1 MEIINVFSHFH
12 VNINDSSLYELA
24 LTHPSCNSEQNT
36 KHQDYERLEFV
47 GDSVIGFVAADV
59 IFHIHSEMDQG
70 LMSKLRSYLVC
81 SKSLANYSRKLGF
94 FEYIRIGH
102 SISRDQ
108 LYKSDKI
115 LEDVFEALM
124 GALYLDQGI
133 EVAYRVIDEILHDDI
148 VNTGID
154 ELVDAKTR
162 LQEEIQSE
170 YREAVKYVLIGES
183 GPAHDRT
190 FEVEVLFNGLVLG
203 KGVGKSKKA
212 AEEAAAKDALSK
224 RSIWWD

>member
-1 MEIINVFSHFH
+1 MDYLSIFSKFG
-12 VNINDSSLYELA
+12 VTPNKPDLYFLA

-36 KHQDYERLEFV
+36 KHQDYERLEFI
-47 GDSVIGFVAADV
+47 GDSVIGFVSADL
-59 IFHIHSEMDQG
+59 IFKIHGEMDQG

-81 SKSLANYSRKLGF
+81 SKSLANYSRKYKF
-94 FEYIRIGH
+94 YEFIRIGH
-102 SISRDQ
+102 SISSEQ

-115 LEDVFEALM
+115 LEDVFEALI

-133 EVAYRVIDEILHDDI
+133 EVTYKVVKEILYDDI

-154 ELVDAKTR
+154 ELIDAKTR

-190 FEVEVLFNGLVLG
+190 FEVEVLFNGIVLG
-203 KGVGKSKKA
+203 KGKGKSKKA
-212 AEEAAAKDALSK
+212 AEEEAAKDALSK
-224 RSIWWD
+224 RSV

>member
-1 MEIINVFSHFH
+1 MDYLSIFNKLGIEPHQT
-12 VNINDSSLYELA
+12 DLYLLA

-47 GDSVIGFVAADV
+47 GDSVIGFVTADLIYKV
-59 IFHIHSEMDQG
+59 HSEMDQG

-81 SKSLANYSRKLGF
+81 SKSLANYSRKLGI

-102 SISRDQ
+102 SITHDQ

-115 LEDVFEALM
+115 LEDVFEALI

-133 EVAYRVIDEILHDDI
+133 EVAYRVIEEIFLEDI
-148 VNTGID
+148 KNTGID
-154 ELVDAKTR
+154 DIVDSKTR

-190 FEVEVLFNGLVLG
+190 FEVEVLFNGIILG
-203 KGVGKSKKA
+203 RGMGKSKKA

-224 RSIWWD
+224 RSV

>member
-1 MEIINVFSHFH
+1 MDYLSIFNKLGVEPHQT
-12 VNINDSSLYELA
+12 DLYLLA

-47 GDSVIGFVAADV
+47 GDSVIGFVSADLIYKV
-59 IFHIHSEMDQG
+59 HGEMDQG

-133 EVAYRVIDEILHDDI
+133 EVAYRVIKDILIEDI
-148 VNTGID
+148 KNTGID
-154 ELVDAKTR
+154 DIVDSKTR

-190 FEVEVLFNGLVLG
+190 FEVEVLFNGIILG
-203 KGVGKSKKA
+203 RGMGKSKKA

-224 RSIWWD
+224 RSV

>member
-1 MEIINVFSHFH
+1 MEIYNIFSRFGVTIHD
-12 VNINDSSLYELA
+12 VSLYELA

-36 KHQDYERLEFV
+36 KHHDYERLEFI
-47 GDSVIGFVAADV
+47 GDSVLGFVSAD
-59 IFHIHSEMDQG
+59 IIYKTHPEMDQG

-94 FEYIRIGH
+94 FEYIKIGH
-102 SISRDQ
+102 SITREQ

-115 LEDVFEALM
+115 LEDVFEALI
-124 GALYLDQGI
+124 GALYLDLDI
-133 EVAYRVIDEILHDDI
+133 EIAYKVIEEIIKEDVANTGMDDI
-148 VNTGID
+148 
-154 ELVDAKTR
+154 VDAKTR

-170 YREAVKYVLIGES
+170 YREAVKYLLIGEE

-190 FEVEVLFNGLVLG
+190 FEVQVLFNGIVLG
-203 KGVGKSKKA
+203 KGKGKSKKA

-224 RSIWWD
+224 RSI

>member
-1 MEIINVFSHFH
+1 MDYISIFSRFG
-12 VNINDSSLYELA
+12 VEPKETNLYLLA

-47 GDSVIGFVAADV
+47 GDSVIGFVSADL
-59 IFHIHSEMDQG
+59 IYKTHAEMDQG

-81 SKSLANYSRKLGF
+81 SKSLANYSRKYGF
-94 FEYIRIGH
+94 YEYIRIGH
-102 SISRDQ
+102 SITQEQ
-108 LYKSDKI
+108 LYNSDKI

-124 GALYLDQGI
+124 GALFLDQGI
-133 EVAYRVIDEILHDDI
+133 EVAYRVIKEILYEDI
-148 VNTGID
+148 LHTGID
-154 ELVDAKTR
+154 DIVDAKTR

-190 FEVEVLFNGLVLG
+190 FEVEVLFNGIILG
-203 KGVGKSKKA
+203 KGKGKSKKA

-224 RSIWWD
+224 RSI

>member
-1 MEIINVFSHFH
+1 MDYLSVFSHFG
-12 VNINDSSLYELA
+12 VTPNNTELYLLA

-47 GDSVIGFVAADV
+47 GDSVIGFVSADLIYKV
-59 IFHIHSEMDQG
+59 HEEMDQG

-81 SKSLANYSRKLGF
+81 SKSLANYSRKYGF
-94 FEYIRIGH
+94 YKFIRIGH
-102 SISRDQ
+102 SITSEQ
-108 LYKSDKI
+108 LHKSDKI

-133 EVAYRVIDEILHDDI
+133 EVAYRVIKDILYDDI
-148 VNTGID
+148 LNTGID
-154 ELVDAKTR
+154 DIVDAKTR

-170 YREAVKYVLIGES
+170 YREAVKYVLLSEI

-190 FEVEVLFNGLVLG
+190 FEVEVLFNGIVLG
-203 KGVGKSKKA
+203 RGIGKSKKA

-224 RSIWWD
+224 RSI

>member
-1 MEIINVFSHFH
+1 MEFINVFSSFG
-12 VNINDSSLYELA
+12 VSIKNSSVYELA
-24 LTHPSCNSEQNT
+24 LTHPSCNNEQNT
-36 KHQDYERLEFV
+36 KHHDYERLEFV
-47 GDSVIGFVAADV
+47 GDSVIGFVSADLIYKV
-59 IFHIHSEMDQG
+59 HGEMDQG

-81 SKSLANYSRKLGF
+81 SKSLANYSRKYKF
-94 FEYIRIGH
+94 YEYIKIGH
-102 SISRDQ
+102 SISQEQ
-108 LYKSDKI
+108 LIKSDKI
-115 LEDVFEALM
+115 LEDVFEALI

-133 EVAYRVIDEILHDDI
+133 EVAYRVIKSILFDDI

-154 ELVDAKTR
+154 ELVDSKTR

-170 YREAVKYVLIGES
+170 YREAVKYVLVGES

-190 FEVEVLFNGLVLG
+190 FEVQVLFNGIVLG

-224 RSIWWD
+224 RSV